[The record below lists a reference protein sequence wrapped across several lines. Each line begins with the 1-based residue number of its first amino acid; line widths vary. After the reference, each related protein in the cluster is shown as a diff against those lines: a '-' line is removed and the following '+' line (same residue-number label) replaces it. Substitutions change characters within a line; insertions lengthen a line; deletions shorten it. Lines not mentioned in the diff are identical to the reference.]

1 MTQVESRVAGA
12 SGALSSELSA
22 QRSLYPRLL
31 SFLKPH
37 WWRMAGTIACNLLA
51 AVLDVF
57 TITLLI
63 PFLNALFNQPQN
75 GLITDIQQRL
85 IGSFLDPADRMGSL
99 RNVLILIMAAVI
111 LKNLLIWVS
120 SQLGASLQEYVTRDL
135 RNALYSHLQR
145 LPLPF
150 FTRTKTGQ
158 LLARV
163 LNDTQQ
169 TKAVIT
175 ESVTRSI
182 QSAAMVITS
191 IVTLFLISWRLA
203 LLTLIVAPILI
214 GLLQPVLRS
223 LRRGHRKLSNQ
234 FGDMTSVVQEAVSG
248 IRLVKSFGGEDYE
261 FRRFREAS
269 DRYAQGM
276 MRVTRLSQLAIPITE
291 TVGTGV
297 AVIVLWFGAR
307 EVLVSGSIDGTTL
320 IAFLALTL
328 RILQPLKQLSQVP
341 TVAAQSLAAAE
352 RVFEVLDSESEY
364 ARDKGTTQVT
374 GLHRQIE
381 FDRVWFAYEQA
392 TVLEN
397 ISFTVRRGD
406 VTAIVGASGAGKTT
420 LVDLI
425 PRFYEPTR
433 GTIRLDNV
441 DVREISLRSLR
452 SLSGIVSQDT
462 VVFNDTV
469 RNNLAYG
476 APDRYTDDQIVA
488 AARAANAHEFISQL
502 PNGYDTILG
511 ERGTRLSGGQRQRIA
526 IARALLID
534 PPILILDEATSAL
547 DTESERL
554 VQEAIDRLLQ
564 GRTVFV
570 IAHRLSTVAHAT
582 QILVLDQ
589 GRLVEQGTHED
600 LLARRGTYHRLHAL
614 QFPRGGEAAM
624 AGTAKAGSGE
634 AA

>member
-1 MTQVESRVAGA
+1 MAEGGWRVATEAGQV
-12 SGALSSELSA
+12 SIDRPSA
-22 QRSLYPRLL
+22 VSPPSLYSRLL
-31 SFLKPH
+31 AFLRPH
-37 WWRMAGTIACNLLA
+37 WWRMAGTIACNLVA

-63 PFLNALFNQPQN
+63 PFLNALFDQPQS
-75 GLITDIQQRL
+75 GFITEIQQRM
-85 IGSFLDPADRMGSL
+85 IGAFLDPADRMGSL
-99 RNVLILIMAAVI
+99 RNILVIIMLAVLA
-111 LKNLLIWVS
+111 KNLLIWMS
-120 SQLGASLQEYVTRDL
+120 SQLGASLQEFVTRDL
-135 RNALYSHLQR
+135 RNALYKHLQR
-145 LPLPF
+145 LPLPY
-150 FTRTKTGQ
+150 FTRMKTGQ

-203 LLTLIVAPILI
+203 LLTLVVAPVLM

-234 FGDMTSVVQEAVSG
+234 FGDMTAVVQEAVSG
-248 IRLVKSFGGEDYE
+248 VRLVKSFGGEEYE
-261 FRRFREAS
+261 FDRFRSAS
-269 DRYAQGM
+269 DTYARGM
-276 MRVTRLSQLAIPITE
+276 MRVSRLAQLAIPIAE

-307 EVLVSGSIDGTTL
+307 EVLINGSMDGTTL

-328 RILQPLKQLSQVP
+328 RILQPLKQLTAVP

-352 RVFEVLDSESEY
+352 RVFEVFDTESET
-364 ARDKGTTQVT
+364 ARDRGTRDVQTMAQS
-374 GLHRQIE
+374 LE
-381 FDRVWFAYEQA
+381 FDHVTFAYEQ
-392 TVLEN
+392 TPVLDDVT
-397 ISFTVRRGD
+397 FVARRGD

-425 PRFYEPTR
+425 PRFFEPTGGAVR
-433 GTIRLDNV
+433 IDGVDTREIRLG
-441 DVREISLRSLR
+441 SLRSLT
-452 SLSGIVSQDT
+452 GIVSQDT

-476 APDRYTDDQIVA
+476 RADRFSDEQVIGA
-488 AARAANAHEFISQL
+488 AKAANAHDFISQL
-502 PNGYDTILG
+502 PDGYNTILG

-554 VQEAIDRLLQ
+554 VQEAIDRLLR

-570 IAHRLSTVAHAT
+570 IAHRLSTIAHAT

-589 GRLVEQGTHED
+589 GRLVERGTHDD
-600 LLARRGTYHRLHAL
+600 LIERRGTYHRLHAL
-614 QFPRGGEAAM
+614 QFPRGGEAA
-624 AGTAKAGSGE
+624 
-634 AA
+634 

>member
-1 MTQVESRVAGA
+1 
-12 SGALSSELSA
+12 
-22 QRSLYPRLL
+22 
-31 SFLKPH
+31 
-37 WWRMAGTIACNLLA
+37 MAGTIACNLVA

-63 PFLNALFNQPQN
+63 PFLNALFNQPQS
-75 GLITDIQQRL
+75 GLITEIQQRVV
-85 IGSFLDPADRMGSL
+85 GAFLDPADRMGSL
-99 RNVLILIMAAVI
+99 RNILILIMLAVI
-111 LKNLLIWVS
+111 VKNLLIWVS

-135 RNALYSHLQR
+135 RNAMYGHLQR

-182 QSAAMVITS
+182 QSAAMVIAS
-191 IVTLFLISWRLA
+191 IATLFAISWRLT
-203 LLTLIVAPILI
+203 LLTLVVAPLLI

-223 LRRGHRKLSNQ
+223 LRRGHRRLSNQ
-234 FGDMTSVVQEAVSG
+234 FGDMTAVVQEAVSG
-248 IRLVKSFGGEDYE
+248 IRLVKSFGGEEYE
-261 FRRFREAS
+261 YGRFRAAS
-269 DRYAQGM
+269 DSYARGM
-276 MRVTRLSQLAIPITE
+276 MRVTRLAQLAIPITE

-307 EVLVSGSIDGTTL
+307 EVLVNGTMDGTTL

-352 RVFEVLDSESEY
+352 RVFEVLDAESEY
-364 ARDKGTTQVT
+364 ARDRGTRVVGSLEKG
-374 GLHRQIE
+374 IE
-381 FDRVWFAYEQA
+381 FDHVTFAYEQSP
-392 TVLEN
+392 VLDDVT
-397 ISFTVRRGD
+397 FTARRGD

-425 PRFYEPTR
+425 PRFYEATR
-433 GTIRLDNV
+433 GTIRIDGV
-441 DVREISLRSLR
+441 DSREITLRSLR
-452 SLSGIVSQDT
+452 ALTGIVSQDT

-476 APDRYTDDQIVA
+476 IADRFSDEQVVA

-502 PNGYDTILG
+502 PDGYDTILG

-526 IARALLID
+526 IARALLVD

-554 VQEAIDRLLQ
+554 VQEAIDRLLR

-570 IAHRLSTVAHAT
+570 IAHRLSTIAHAT

-589 GRLVEQGTHED
+589 GRVVERGTHED

-614 QFPRGGEAAM
+614 QFPRGGEAA
-624 AGTAKAGSGE
+624 
-634 AA
+634 